1 MHLSSRSFMQ
11 LLGCALRKSNRSRL
25 VAGLSGFAAVVSLG
39 ASSARAADYI
49 VKLKDF
55 KGASNVIESVQN
67 QMKSEPVSVQQFD
80 SHAPGSLLGVSIKAG
95 NDIAKEEALKALLSH
110 PDVAYVV
117 PNIKM
122 HMVGTPND
130 PSFTQQWALTKINA
144 PQAWDMTTGS
154 RDVVVAVIDTG
165 VDYTHGDLAANMWTN
180 TREIPGN
187 GIDDDGNG
195 YVDDVRGWDFFAN
208 DNDPKDETSAQNP
221 GHGTHCSGIIGAVG
235 NNGTGI
241 SGISQQVSIMP
252 VRFLG
257 ADGSGDLLNGIKA
270 IDYAIAAGAQ
280 VISASWGAKSTE
292 DEAKPLVEAVERAN
306 QKGVIFVVAAGN
318 DGVNNDSTGFYPAN
332 APVANVI
339 NVAASGNSD
348 GKPSWSNFGTNK
360 VHVSS
365 PGENIYSTLP
375 NNSYGNL
382 SGTSMATPLVAGMVA
397 LLKSQD
403 RNLSGLEARSILQ
416 STGDQVAIETACKCR
431 INAPKAL
438 QAVRARTLTVI
449 PAALT
454 LAPAATQQ
462 FSAYGGRAPYS
473 FTSSNTGVATI
484 SSSGALTAAAI
495 GDTTITTTDA
505 QGRTATSL
513 AIHVSDG
520 TGGGGGGGG
529 GDCPLGDPTL
539 CQAMCQILPTL
550 PWCH

>member
-1 MHLSSRSFMQ
+1 MRLSSRSFMQ
-11 LLGCALRKSNRSRL
+11 FLGCALRKSNRSGL
-25 VAGLSGFAAVVSLG
+25 VAGFSAFAAALSLG
-39 ASSARAADYI
+39 ASSAQAADYI

-55 KGASNVIESVQN
+55 KGASNVIASVQN

-80 SHAPGSLLGVSIKAG
+80 SHAQGSLLGVSIKAG

-165 VDYTHGDLAANMWTN
+165 VDYTHGDLAANIWSN

-187 GIDDDGNG
+187 GIDDDSNG
-195 YVDDVRGWDFFAN
+195 YVDDVRGWDFFGN
-208 DNDPKDETSAQNP
+208 DSDPKDETSAQNP

-252 VRFLG
+252 IRFLG
-257 ADGSGDLLNGIKA
+257 ADGSGDLMNGIKS

-280 VISASWGAKSTE
+280 IISASWGAKSTE
-292 DEAKPLVEAVERAN
+292 EEAKPLVEAVERAN

-332 APVANVI
+332 SPVANVI
-339 NVAASGNSD
+339 NVSASGNSD
-348 GKPSWSNFGTNK
+348 SKPSWSNFGTNK
-360 VHVSS
+360 VHLAS

-375 NNSYGNL
+375 NNKYGNL

-403 RNLSGLEARSILQ
+403 RNLSGLEARSVLQ
-416 STGDQVAIETACKCR
+416 ATGDQVAIETACKCR

-438 QAVRARTLTVI
+438 EAIRARTLTVV

-454 LAPAATQQ
+454 LAPTASQQ

-484 SSSGALTAAAI
+484 SASGALTAAAI
-495 GDTTITTTDA
+495 GDTTITVTDA

-513 AIHVSDG
+513 TIAVSDG
-520 TGGGGGGGG
+520 TGGGGGGGEE
-529 GDCPLGDPTL
+529 CPLGDPTL
-539 CQAMCQILPTL
+539 CQAMCMILPTL
-550 PWCH
+550 PWCQ